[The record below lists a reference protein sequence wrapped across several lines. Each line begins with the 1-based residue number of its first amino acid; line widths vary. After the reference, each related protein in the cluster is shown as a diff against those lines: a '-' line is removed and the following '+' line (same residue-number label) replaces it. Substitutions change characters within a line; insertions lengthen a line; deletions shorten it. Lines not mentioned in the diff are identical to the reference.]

1 MLVFIR
7 DDIKD
12 YISSSDKTKLFSS
25 YEYNIRW
32 YDYDAHIRD
41 EKEILL
47 RKFINKR
54 IKTNFEKLRLSFNR
68 QDPWVS
74 LFDAYERKDGKT
86 LFAYILDYTFYRPRD
101 FVNLLSPLGQL
112 EYNYPLNGNAVITLI
127 NKMAQNTMGDIED
140 ELSILYD
147 QEYIQAI
154 KRLLRDIAMSHPPI
168 TYEKIVELFNSNG
181 VDIKVLDVLID
192 YDIIILSK
200 NGNFLHKY
208 REQKIEDKVEN
219 YEFSLHKAIYVYF
232 NKLR

>member
-1 MLVFIR
+1 MLIFIR

-12 YISSSDKTKLFSS
+12 YISSSDKTKLFGS

-32 YDYDAHIRD
+32 YDYDTHIRD

-54 IKTNFEKLRLSFNR
+54 IKTNFEKLGLAFNR

-74 LFDAYERKDGKT
+74 MFDSYECKDGKT
-86 LFAYILDYTFYRPRD
+86 LFEYILDYTFYRPRD

-112 EYNYPLNGNAVITLI
+112 EYEYPLKGNAITFLI
-127 NKMAQNTMGDIED
+127 NKMAQCTMGDIED
-140 ELSILYD
+140 ELYILYD
-147 QEYIQAI
+147 REYIQAI
-154 KRLLRDIAMSHPPI
+154 RRLLRDIAMSYPPI
-168 TYEKIVELFNSNG
+168 TYEKVVELFKNNN
-181 VDIKVLDVLID
+181 VDIKVLEVLID

-219 YEFSLHKAIYVYF
+219 YEFSLHKAIYVCF